1 MYGISI
7 TFHQFFLTLKIF
19 YIKIKKF
26 SIKSWTRRTY
36 IYVANTFFFDLRYLP
51 IGQKCFSLLGK
62 ITQAKEF
69 KRKKFLKTLLDV
81 DGEPFCLSLG
91 SSGKT

>member
-1 MYGISI
+1 MNIHLCGKHI
-7 TFHQFFLTLKIF
+7 
-19 YIKIKKF
+19 
-26 SIKSWTRRTY
+26 
-36 IYVANTFFFDLRYLP
+36 FFDLSYLP

-69 KRKKFLKTLLDV
+69 KRKKEFLKTLLDV
-81 DGEPFCLSLG
+81 DEGPFCLSLG

>member
-7 TFHQFFLTLKIF
+7 TFHQFFLTLFLYQKLNSTNIHLCDKH
-19 YIKIKKF
+19 I
-26 SIKSWTRRTY
+26 
-36 IYVANTFFFDLRYLP
+36 FFDLRYLP
-51 IGQKCFSLLGK
+51 IGQKCFSLLRK

-69 KRKKFLKTLLDV
+69 KRKKTFLKTLLDV